1 MLRRFFISWI
11 SVYSQRMRSGHSS
24 TVEANVRGESRR
36 AMTAIGVFL
45 FFGTIMAFLA
55 GTTLIWQGT
64 FLDQMWA
71 ATAGAYKQLAPF
83 GRTVGILFLVLG
95 GALAAAGAG
104 KHQKKNTHCSSKRC
118 ERSEEH
124 TSELQSHS

>member
-1 MLRRFFISWI
+1 MLGRFFISWI

-64 FLDQMWA
+64 FSIKCGRRLRAPTSNSHLLEEQWVFFFWCL
-71 ATAGAYKQLAPF
+71 AGLWQL
-83 GRTVGILFLVLG
+83 
-95 GALAAAGAG
+95 
-104 KHQKKNTHCSSKRC
+104 
-118 ERSEEH
+118 
-124 TSELQSHS
+124 